1 MQKVGKYPAN
11 AQRYNGMRDD
21 YWGPSDEQQFE
32 TMDAGHYLYLLLESD
47 RPNML
52 FRAPVS
58 NPKYI
63 LDIGTGPGTWAIDTA
78 DKFPDATV
86 YGVDLYPPPHSWVPP
101 NCFLEVED
109 VLSDWTWKHKFDL
122 IHMRLMLGAFM
133 ESEWDS
139 VYRKCY
145 ENLEPGGWL
154 EEVELDVRVISDDN
168 SLSPDSYLAG
178 WGENFLGCAERAGR
192 PLSTQTKMAGAMERA
207 GFVNIHDHL
216 FKCPIG
222 SWPKNR
228 KLKEAGRVNFDHW
241 TTGMDGWAMW
251 LLTKHGA
258 PRPWDAD
265 ELRRE
270 QSCGIR
276 GCMYIIIPGE
286 FGPRSLWQVY
296 DEYAVLEALG

>member
-1 MQKVGKYPAN
+1 MGLSVSKMLRVRLPNQTKRTVVRRLTA
-11 AQRYNGMRDD
+11 AQR
-21 YWGPSDEQQFE
+21 
-32 TMDAGHYLYLLLESD
+32 
-47 RPNML
+47 
-52 FRAPVS
+52 
-58 NPKYI
+58 
-63 LDIGTGPGTWAIDTA
+63 
-78 DKFPDATV
+78 
-86 YGVDLYPPPHSWVPP
+86 
-101 NCFLEVED
+101 
-109 VLSDWTWKHKFDL
+109 
-122 IHMRLMLGAFM
+122 
-133 ESEWDS
+133 
-139 VYRKCY
+139 
-145 ENLEPGGWL
+145 NLEPGGWL

-265 ELRRE
+265 EVRVYVAKTRAELWDPRLHVYHYTRRVWA
-270 QSCGIR
+270 QKPLAS
-276 GCMYIIIPGE
+276 
-286 FGPRSLWQVY
+286 V
-296 DEYAVLEALG
+296 